1 MQKTQTKEQ
10 FPAEEQPAAHAD
22 SLEQLLRKNLELT
35 QEIYEHTRKTRSYIM
50 FGQVITVIK
59 IVLIIGPLILA
70 LVYLPPL
77 IREALSTYDN
87 LLGGGTGQTIIEG
100 NDFLKDVLKRGE

>member
-10 FPAEEQPAAHAD
+10 PSRSEYCGSSSD

-35 QEIYEHTRKTRSYIM
+35 QAIYEHTRKTRKYIM
-50 FGQVITVIK
+50 FGQVINVIK
-59 IVLIIGPLILA
+59 IVIIVGPIILA

-77 IREALSTYDN
+77 IREAFGTYNDM
-87 LLGGGTGQTIIEG
+87 LGAGTGQTIIEG
-100 NDFLKDVLKRGE
+100 NKFLKDVLNTGE